1 MPQKT
6 QFSYWH
12 GFGSSMQMLTPD
24 SDFVSAQI
32 INQIEAN
39 KGLIN
44 EICVA
49 YAIGSVTIDIAS
61 HTVGSIAQWISGW
74 R

>member
-1 MPQKT
+1 
-6 QFSYWH
+6 
-12 GFGSSMQMLTPD
+12 MQMLTPD

-61 HTVGSIAQWISGW
+61 HTVGSIAQ
-74 R
+74 